1 MTSVECLLIPLIMK
15 SLKNTLISEYNRI
28 ALQFIARTRRV
39 GNELVNAS
47 VKEEKG
53 YKEELI
59 YRKEKK
65 KKKIILKNVC

>member
-39 GNELVNAS
+39 GNEVVNAS

-65 KKKIILKNVC
+65 KKKVILKNVC